1 MHEVIN
7 NFESSRLGDTSNLN
21 AEVNSDY
28 NQQNALRNTEKITE
42 NKSLPPPPYIMIDKN
57 YLSNMQ
63 ELPKK

>member
-42 NKSLPPPPYIMIDKN
+42 NKSLPPPRT
-57 YLSNMQ
+57 S
-63 ELPKK
+63 